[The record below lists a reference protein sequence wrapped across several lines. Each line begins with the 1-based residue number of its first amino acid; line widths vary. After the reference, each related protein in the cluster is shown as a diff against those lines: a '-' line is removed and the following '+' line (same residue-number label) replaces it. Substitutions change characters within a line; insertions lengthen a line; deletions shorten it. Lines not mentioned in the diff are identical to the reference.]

1 MGDKLPQHIISD
13 IAGDM
18 IPGNCYR
25 GPFKIIYRACGKLF
39 GGQGI
44 IFIP

>member
-1 MGDKLPQHIISD
+1 MGSKLPQHIISD

-18 IPGNCYR
+18 IPGNGYR
-25 GPFKIIYRACGKLF
+25 VSFKIIYSACGKLF